1 MNEEQIRQMRAGRE
15 MDCLVAEQV
24 MGWVWMRRREP
35 RHEGDTLQ
43 SVLYRPDWK
52 WIDWCELIPDDGK
65 PRSMNQSIPAYSTD
79 IAAAWGVV
87 ERLYNEHWI
96 VSIGSLAENPRGWR
110 CELCN
115 MWPDDF
121 ERAPTDIEANGDTA
135 PLAICRAALLAA
147 MERGE

>member
-1 MNEEQIRQMRAGRE
+1 MKELDALI
-15 MDCLVAEQV
+15 AEKV
-24 MGWVWMRRREP
+24 MGMVWWNR
-35 RHEGDTLQ
+35 GDGYYALL
-43 SVLYRPDWK
+43 S
-52 WIDWCELIPDDGK
+52 PDDTAVPYYWTQEK
-65 PRSMNQSIPAYSTD
+65 PEVVTDDILTEPLPLYSSE
-79 IAAAWGVV
+79 IAAAWEVV
-87 ERLYNEHWI
+87 ERLYDEHWI
-96 VSIGSLAENPRGWR
+96 VGIGSLAENPRGWR